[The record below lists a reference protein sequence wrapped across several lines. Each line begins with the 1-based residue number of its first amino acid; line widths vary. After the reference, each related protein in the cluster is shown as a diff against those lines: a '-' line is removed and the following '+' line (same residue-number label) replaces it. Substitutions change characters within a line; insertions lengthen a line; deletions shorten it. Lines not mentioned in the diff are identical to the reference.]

1 MTTKIT
7 KREMAFFQ
15 IHALA
20 CGALVREAFTLTSS
34 REAELVE
41 IVRNCEKE
49 YPYLAKF
56 REETPDCSEIAALLT
71 TKD

>member
-7 KREMAFFQ
+7 KREMAFFF
-15 IHALA
+15 IHANA
-20 CGALVREAFTLTSS
+20 CRELVYEAFTMTSS
-34 REAELVE
+34 REAELLE
-41 IVRNCEKE
+41 IVRNCEKD

-56 REETPDCSEIAALLT
+56 REETPECAEITELLT